1 MKNNFFSKIFWIF
14 ILFALLPF
22 KSNAEQFN
30 FKVSEI
36 EILNNGNLFK
46 GLNRGII
53 ETDNGLI
60 IEANKFVYDK
70 LQNILNASGEVKVN
84 DTINKYNIF
93 SDKITYKKNEEVIFS
108 TGNSKAIDN
117 NQKIIKADNFTYDK
131 KLDILNAKKNVFVQD
146 GINNYE
152 LTSEEITYN
161 KKKEELF
168 STGKTEAIIESKYN
182 FEGENILFL
191 LKSKQLSSES
201 KIKIKVSN
209 SQIYLLDE
217 FLYLIDEEI
226 LKGKNILTISN
237 YGLPKSDKA
246 FFSEGIINLKKN
258 SFAAKNPKI
267 EIHNGVFGNEENNP
281 RIYGVSSTGNNNKT
295 TINKAIFTSCKKDD
309 GCPPWSIKA
318 DQIEHDKNK
327 RQINYKNAFLNV
339 YDIPILYFP
348 KFFHPDPSV
357 ERQSGLL
364 KPALNNSNLLGSSLT
379 IPYFKVISKNKDF
392 TFAPTWFDNK
402 ILMAQNEY
410 RQTNEKSK
418 FIADFGFVN
427 GYKSSLSKKKNNLSH
442 LFANF
447 DLNLD
452 LKEFDSSK
460 LTMSIEQ
467 VSNDTYLKIFDAH
480 ITKSILRPDNFDILN
495 NKLKLSLD
503 HERYNFEAGIESY
516 EDLQLENNDR
526 YQYVLPYYNY
536 STILDNQ
543 FFNST
548 IGFKSSGS
556 NNLNNTNDLK
566 TNIINDISLNWQS
579 YISNLGFLNSYSVD
593 VKNLNSLGKKNSEYK
608 SSPQI
613 EFVSIFTANTSIPL
627 IKEEKNY
634 TNFLIPKASLKINPS
649 DMKNYST
656 SEKKI
661 NVGNIF
667 SNNRLGFEDT
677 LESGKSLT
685 LGVDYKRE
693 NNDLDKINNYFEV
706 KLATV
711 LRDKIEQHIPTTSTL
726 NKKNSNLF
734 GSISNNFS
742 DQFKLNYN
750 FAIDND
756 LNKFEYNDFNATLS
770 INNLVTTFNFI
781 EENGV
786 MGNTNAFENS
796 ISYTFDENNYLS
808 FKTRRNRKLNLTEY
822 YDLVYEYKNDCLTAG
837 IKYKKSYYQDRDLK
851 PTENLLFTLTLFPL
865 TTYEY
870 VADELLEN

>member
-1 MKNNFFSKIFWIF
+1 MKNKFCSKIILLFIF
-14 ILFALLPF
+14 FLLLPF
-22 KSNAEQFN
+22 KSNAEQFDFN
-30 FKVSEI
+30 VSEI

-46 GLNRGII
+46 CLNRGII
-53 ETDNGLI
+53 ETDNGVI
-60 IEANKFVYDK
+60 IEANNFVYDK
-70 LQNILNASGEVKVN
+70 LLNILNASGQVKVN

-93 SDKITYKKNEEVIFS
+93 SDKITYKKNEEIIFT

-117 NQKIIKADNFTYDK
+117 NQKIIKADNFTYNK

-152 LTSEEITYN
+152 LTSEEITYD

-168 STGKTEAIIESKYN
+168 STGKTEAIIDSKYN

-191 LKSKQLSSES
+191 IKSKQLSSKNKT
-201 KIKIKVSN
+201 KIRDSN

-217 FLYLIDEEI
+217 FLYLINEGI
-226 LKGKNILTISN
+226 LKGKNIIAISN

-246 FFSEGIINLKKN
+246 FFSEAIINLKKDN
-258 SFAAKNPKI
+258 FTAKDPKI
-267 EIHNGVFGNEENNP
+267 EIHNDVFGNKENNP

-295 TINKAIFTSCKKDD
+295 KINKAVFTSCKKDD
-309 GCPPWSIKA
+309 SCPPWSIKA

-327 RQINYKNAFLNV
+327 RQISYKNAFLNI

-364 KPALNNSNLLGSSLT
+364 KPSLNNSNLLGSSIT
-379 IPYFKVISKNKDF
+379 MPYFKVISESKDF

-410 RQTNEKSK
+410 RQSNEKSE

-447 DLNLD
+447 DLDLD

-460 LTMSIEQ
+460 LTVSIEQ

-480 ITKSILRPDNFDILN
+480 ITKSTLRPDNFDILN
-495 NKLKLSLD
+495 NKIKLSLD
-503 HERYNFEAGIESY
+503 HEKYTFEAGVESY
-516 EDLQLENNDR
+516 ENLQMENSDR
-526 YQYVLPYYNY
+526 YQYILPYYNY

-566 TNIINDISLNWQS
+566 TNIINDISFNWQS
-579 YISNLGFLNSYSVD
+579 YISNLGFLNNYNYD

-608 SSPQI
+608 SSPQV

-634 TNFLIPKASLKINPS
+634 TNFLTPKASLRINPS

-656 SEKKI
+656 SDKKI

-667 SNNRLGFEDT
+667 SNNRLGVDDTFEA
-677 LESGKSLT
+677 GRSLT
-685 LGVDYKRE
+685 LGIDYKRE
-693 NNDLDKINNYFEV
+693 NNDLEKINNYFEV

-711 LRDKIEQHIPTTSTL
+711 IRDKIEEHIPKTSTL

-750 FAIDND
+750 FAMDND
-756 LNKFEYNDFNATLS
+756 LNKFEYNDFGATLS
-770 INNLVTTFNFI
+770 INNLITTFNFI

-786 MGNTNAFENS
+786 MGDTNAFENS

>member
-1 MKNNFFSKIFWIF
+1 MKNKFFSKIFWLF
-14 ILFALLPF
+14 ILFLLFPF
-22 KSNAEQFN
+22 KGNAEQFD

-53 ETDNGLI
+53 ETDNGVI
-60 IEANKFVYDK
+60 IEANNFVYDK
-70 LQNILNASGEVKVN
+70 LLNILNASGEVRVN

-93 SDKITYKKNEEVIFS
+93 SDKITYKKNEEIIFT
-108 TGNSKAIDN
+108 TGNSKATDN
-117 NQKIIKADNFTYDK
+117 NQKIIKADNFTYNK
-131 KLDILNAKKNVFVQD
+131 KLDILNAEKNVFVQD

-161 KKKEELF
+161 RKEEELF
-168 STGKTEAIIESKYN
+168 SSGKTDAIIDSKYN

-191 LKSKQLSSES
+191 VKSKQLSSKNKT
-201 KIKIKVSN
+201 KIRDSN
-209 SQIYLLDE
+209 SQIYFLDE
-217 FLYLIDEEI
+217 FLYLINEGI
-226 LKGKNILTISN
+226 LKGKNIIAISN
-237 YGLPKSDKA
+237 HGLPKSDKA
-246 FFSEGIINLKKN
+246 FFSEAIINLKN
-258 SFAAKNPKI
+258 NNFTAKDPKI
-267 EIHNGVFGNEENNP
+267 EIHNDAFGNKENNP

-295 TINKAIFTSCKKDD
+295 KINKAIFTSCKKDD
-309 GCPPWSIKA
+309 SCPPWSIKA

-327 RQINYKNAFLNV
+327 RQISYKNAFLNI

-364 KPALNNSNLLGSSLT
+364 KPTLNNSNLLGSSLT
-379 IPYFKVISKNKDF
+379 IPYFKVISESKDF
-392 TFAPTWFDNK
+392 TFSPTWFDNK

-410 RQTNEKSK
+410 RQSNKKFE

-427 GYKSSLSKKKNNLSH
+427 GYQSSLSKKKNNLSH
-442 LFANF
+442 LFANL
-447 DLNLD
+447 DLDLD
-452 LKEFDSSK
+452 LKNFDSSK

-480 ITKSILRPDNFDILN
+480 ITKSTLRPDNFDILN
-495 NKLKLSLD
+495 NKIKLSLD
-503 HERYNFEAGIESY
+503 HEKYTFEAGMESY
-516 EDLQLENNDR
+516 ENLQLENSDR
-526 YQYVLPYYNY
+526 YQYILPYYNY

-548 IGFKSSGS
+548 IDFKSSGT

-566 TNIINDISLNWQS
+566 TNIINDISFNWKS
-579 YISNLGFLNSYSVD
+579 YISNLGFLNNYSFD
-593 VKNLNSLGKKNSEYK
+593 VKNLNSLGKKNSKYK
-608 SSPQI
+608 SSPQV

-634 TNFLIPKASLKINPS
+634 TNFLTPKASFKINPS

-656 SEKKI
+656 SDKKI

-667 SNNRLGFEDT
+667 SNNRLGVEDT
-677 LESGKSLT
+677 FESGKSLT
-685 LGVDYKRE
+685 LGIDYKRE
-693 NNDLDKINNYFEV
+693 NNDLEKINNYFEF

-711 LRDKIEQHIPTTSTL
+711 LRDKIEDHIPKTSTL
-726 NKKNSNLF
+726 NKKNSNFF

-742 DQFKLNYN
+742 DQLKLNYN

-781 EENGV
+781 EENGEI
-786 MGNTNAFENS
+786 GDTNAFENS

>member
-1 MKNNFFSKIFWIF
+1 MKNKFFSKIFWLF
-14 ILFALLPF
+14 ILFLLLPF
-22 KSNAEQFN
+22 KGNTEQFE

-53 ETDNGLI
+53 ETDNGVI
-60 IEANKFVYDK
+60 IEANNFVYDK
-70 LQNILNASGEVKVN
+70 LLNILNASGEVRVN

-93 SDKITYKKNEEVIFS
+93 SDKITYKKNEEIIFT

-117 NQKIIKADNFTYDK
+117 NQKIIKADNFTYNK
-131 KLDILNAKKNVFVQD
+131 KLDILNAEKNVFVQD

-161 KKKEELF
+161 RKEEELF
-168 STGKTEAIIESKYN
+168 SSGKTDAIIDSKYN

-191 LKSKQLSSES
+191 VKSKQLSSKNKT
-201 KIKIKVSN
+201 KIRDSN
-209 SQIYLLDE
+209 SQIYFLDE
-217 FLYLIDEEI
+217 FLYLINEGI
-226 LKGKNILTISN
+226 LKGKNIIAISN
-237 YGLPKSDKA
+237 HGLPKSDKA
-246 FFSEGIINLKKN
+246 FFSEAIINLKN
-258 SFAAKNPKI
+258 NNFTAKDPKF
-267 EIHNGVFGNEENNP
+267 EIHNDAFGNKENNP

-295 TINKAIFTSCKKDD
+295 KINKAIFTSCKKDD
-309 GCPPWSIKA
+309 SCPPWSIKA

-327 RQINYKNAFLNV
+327 RQISYKNAFLNI

-364 KPALNNSNLLGSSLT
+364 KPTLNNSNLLGSSLT
-379 IPYFKVISKNKDF
+379 IPYFKVISESKDF
-392 TFAPTWFDNK
+392 TFSPTWFDNK

-410 RQTNEKSK
+410 RQSNKKFE

-427 GYKSSLSKKKNNLSH
+427 GYQSSLSKKKNNLSH
-442 LFANF
+442 LFANL
-447 DLNLD
+447 DLDLD
-452 LKEFDSSK
+452 LKNFDSSK

-480 ITKSILRPDNFDILN
+480 ITKSTLRPDNFDILN
-495 NKLKLSLD
+495 NKIKLSLD
-503 HERYNFEAGIESY
+503 HEKYTFEAGMESY
-516 EDLQLENNDR
+516 ENLQLENSDR
-526 YQYVLPYYNY
+526 YQYILPYYNY

-548 IGFKSSGS
+548 IDFKSSGT

-566 TNIINDISLNWQS
+566 TNIINDISFNWKS
-579 YISNLGFLNSYSVD
+579 YISNLGFLNNYSFD
-593 VKNLNSLGKKNSEYK
+593 VKNLNSLGKKNSKYK
-608 SSPQI
+608 SSPQV

-634 TNFLIPKASLKINPS
+634 TNFLTPKVSFKINPS

-656 SEKKI
+656 SDKKI

-667 SNNRLGFEDT
+667 SNNRLGVEDT
-677 LESGKSLT
+677 FESGKSLT
-685 LGVDYKRE
+685 LGIDYKRE
-693 NNDLDKINNYFEV
+693 NNDLEKINNYFEF

-711 LRDKIEQHIPTTSTL
+711 LRDKIEDHIPKTSTL

-742 DQFKLNYN
+742 DQLKLNYN

-781 EENGV
+781 EENGEI
-786 MGNTNAFENS
+786 GDTNAFENS

-837 IKYKKSYYQDRDLK
+837 IKYRKTYYQDRDLK
-851 PTENLLFTLTLFPL
+851 PKEDLFFTITLFPL
-865 TTYEY
+865 TSLDQKIDQQLY
-870 VADELLEN
+870 N